1 MERFVIAE
9 TTWLDGNYSIIE
21 GEALAL
27 LEAMK
32 AMEQRRI
39 TNMIFET
46 DSKSVVDA
54 IQYFH
59 GGNSEFS
66 LLVSHI
72 NNLLSSCRNFMV
84 KFIKQQANMA
94 AHSLSR
100 AAISWYSRCIFETLP
115 IYISSLLFNEMV

>member
-94 AHSLSR
+94 AHSLAR
-100 AAISWYSRCIFETLP
+100 AAISWYSRCIFKTLP